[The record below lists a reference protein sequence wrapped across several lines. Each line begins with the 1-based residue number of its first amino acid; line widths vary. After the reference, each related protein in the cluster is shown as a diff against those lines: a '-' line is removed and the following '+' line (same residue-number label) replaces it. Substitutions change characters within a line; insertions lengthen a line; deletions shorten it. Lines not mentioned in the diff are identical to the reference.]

1 MTNKK
6 SSNFLWLV
14 CCTLILSN
22 SEGFTQQS
30 ARPEPAAAPTAI
42 AAPRDIP
49 YAGTIRLTVDATDID
64 RHIFIVRESI
74 PVRGGDSLV
83 LFYPQWLPGNH
94 SPTGRIDKLAGL
106 TIRANSM
113 PVEWRR
119 DTVNVFSF
127 HVAVPANV
135 TALDAEFQYLSPV
148 DTDEGRIVMTPEMLN
163 LQWNAVVLYP
173 AGYFTRQIMVEPSAR
188 LPDNWQFATALETAS
203 SNGGLTNFKRVPLET
218 LVDSPIFAG
227 RYFKRVDLE
236 ASGGAPVHLDIVA
249 DRADL
254 LEMKPEQLAAHRGLV
269 EQANKLFGS
278 HHYDHYDLLLALTNR
293 MGGIGLEHH
302 QSSENGTAATY
313 LTEWEKNVD
322 RRDLLPHE
330 NTHSWNGKFRRPA
343 DLWTPNFNTPM
354 RDSLLWM
361 YEGQTE
367 YWGFVLAARSGLWTR
382 QQALDAI
389 AATAAVYDHRAG
401 REWRSLEDTTNDP
414 ITAMR
419 RPLPWRSWQRSEDY
433 YLEGQLVWLDADT
446 LIRELSHGARSL
458 DDFARAFF
466 GINDGSYIPVTYT
479 FDDVV
484 NALNRVQPHDW
495 SKFLRARLDGHGP
508 GAPLDGLNR
517 GGYKLVYKE
526 TPSEYFKN
534 EEERRKISD
543 LTYSLGMII
552 GNEGKLTEVLWEGL
566 AYQKGLTVGTQI
578 IAVDGIAYNIDRLKA
593 AIKDAQKTG
602 ASIELLVKNGDHY
615 RTVRIDYHD
624 GLRYPHLERTGAV
637 AFLDQILAPR

>member
-14 CCTLILSN
+14 CCTLILGN

-30 ARPEPAAAPTAI
+30 ARPEPAPARTAI
-42 AAPRDIP
+42 AAPRDISYP
-49 YAGTIRLTVDATDID
+49 GTLRLSVDATDID

-106 TIRANSM
+106 TIRANGM

-119 DTVNVFSF
+119 DTVNVFAF

-135 TALDAEFQYLSPV
+135 TALDVEFQFLSPV

-173 AGYFTRQIMVEPSAR
+173 AGYFTRQIMVEPSVR

-203 SNGGLTNFKRVPLET
+203 SNGGITNFKRVPLET

-236 ASGGAPVHLDIVA
+236 AGGGAPVHLDIVA

-254 LEMKPEQLAAHRGLV
+254 LEMKPEQLAAHQGLV
-269 EQANKLFGS
+269 EQGNKLFGS

-313 LTEWEKNVD
+313 FTEWEKNVD

-330 NTHSWNGKFRRPA
+330 YTHSWNGKFRRPA
-343 DLWTPNFNTPM
+343 DLWTPSFNTPM

-382 QQALDAI
+382 QQVLDAI

-414 ITAMR
+414 IMALR
-419 RPLPWRSWQRSEDY
+419 RPLAWRSWQRSEDY
-433 YLEGQLVWLDADT
+433 YLEGQLIWLDADT

-479 FDDVV
+479 FGDVV

-495 SKFLRARLDGHGP
+495 SKFLRARLDRHGP

-552 GNEGKLTEVLWEGL
+552 GNEGKLTDVLWEGL

-593 AIKDAQKTG
+593 AIKEAQRAGT
-602 ASIELLVKNGDHY
+602 SIELLVKNGDHY

-624 GLRYPHLERTGAV
+624 GLRYPHLERSGAV

>member
-1 MTNKK
+1 
-6 SSNFLWLV
+6 
-14 CCTLILSN
+14 
-22 SEGFTQQS
+22 
-30 ARPEPAAAPTAI
+30 
-42 AAPRDIP
+42 
-49 YAGTIRLTVDATDID
+49 
-64 RHIFIVRESI
+64 
-74 PVRGGDSLV
+74 
-83 LFYPQWLPGNH
+83 
-94 SPTGRIDKLAGL
+94 
-106 TIRANSM
+106 
-113 PVEWRR
+113 
-119 DTVNVFSF
+119 
-127 HVAVPANV
+127 
-135 TALDAEFQYLSPV
+135 
-148 DTDEGRIVMTPEMLN
+148 
-163 LQWNAVVLYP
+163 
-173 AGYFTRQIMVEPSAR
+173 
-188 LPDNWQFATALETAS
+188 
-203 SNGGLTNFKRVPLET
+203 
-218 LVDSPIFAG
+218 
-227 RYFKRVDLE
+227 
-236 ASGGAPVHLDIVA
+236 
-249 DRADL
+249 
-254 LEMKPEQLAAHRGLV
+254 MKPEQLAAHRGLV

-313 LTEWEKNVD
+313 FTEWEKNVD

-330 NTHSWNGKFRRPA
+330 YTHSWNGKFRRPA

-414 ITAMR
+414 IMAMR

-552 GNEGKLTEVLWEGL
+552 GNIGNEGKLTEVLWEGL

-593 AIKDAQKTG
+593 AIKEAQKAGT
-602 ASIELLVKNGDHY
+602 SIELLVKNPVDSDSLSRRCGPGPDPGSMATY
-615 RTVRIDYHD
+615 V
-624 GLRYPHLERTGAV
+624 
-637 AFLDQILAPR
+637 

>member
-6 SSNFLWLV
+6 SSNFLWLL

-30 ARPEPAAAPTAI
+30 ARPEPKAAPAAI

-106 TIRANSM
+106 TIRANGM

-119 DTVNVFSF
+119 DTVNVFAF
-127 HVAVPANV
+127 HIAVPANA

-148 DTDEGRIVMTPEMLN
+148 DSDEGRIVMTPEMLN

-173 AGYFTRQIMVEPSAR
+173 AGYFTRQIMVEPGVR
-188 LPDNWQFATALETAS
+188 LPDNWQFATALETAT

-269 EQANKLFGS
+269 EQANELFGS

-313 LTEWEKNVD
+313 FTEWEKNVD

-330 NTHSWNGKFRRPA
+330 YTHSWNGKFRRPA
-343 DLWTPNFNTPM
+343 DLWTPSFNMPM
-354 RDSLLWM
+354 RDSLLWV

-414 ITAMR
+414 IMTMR

-495 SKFLRARLDGHGP
+495 NKFLRARLDGHGP

-602 ASIELLVKNGDHY
+602 SSIELLVKNGDHY
-615 RTVRIDYHD
+615 RTVRMDYHD